1 MVDNNRIVL
10 LVVVNVDL
18 IDFAVEHLVEAAA
31 TFCNMVIVFIVQ
43 RKSPQIQD
51 V

>member
-18 IDFAVEHLVEAAA
+18 IGLTVEHLVKVAA
-31 TFCNMVIVFIVQ
+31 TFCNIVIVFIVQ

>member
-18 IDFAVEHLVEAAA
+18 IDRAVEHLVEVAAI
-31 TFCNMVIVFIVQ
+31 FCNIVIVFIVQ